1 MMEQLSLFDDR
12 EQTAPLASRLR
23 PESLDEYVG
32 QSHLVGEG
40 KILRRLIETD
50 QVSSMIFWGPPG
62 VGKTTL
68 ARIIARQTRAEFV
81 EFSAVASGIK
91 EVKAVMNQA
100 EQNRRIGIRTLLFT
114 DEIHR
119 FNKAQQDAFLPH
131 IEDGTITFIGAT
143 TENPSFELNSAL
155 LSRARVY
162 LLKSLSTED
171 IEQVLTQA
179 MEDKT
184 RGYGGQDI
192 VLPDETR
199 RAIAELVNGDARRAL
214 NTLEMMA
221 DMAEV
226 DDSGK
231 RVLKPEL
238 LTEIAG
244 ERSARFD
251 NKGDRFYDLI
261 SALHKS
267 VRGSAP
273 DAALYWYARIITAG
287 GDPLY
292 VARRCLAIA
301 SEDVGNADPRAMQVA
316 IAAWD
321 CFTRVGPAEGER
333 AIAQAI
339 VYLACAPKSNAVYTA
354 FKAAL
359 ADARERPDYDV
370 PVHLRNAPTK
380 LMKEMG
386 YGQEYRYAH
395 DEANAYAAGEVYFPP
410 EIAQT
415 RYYFPTNR
423 GLEGKIGE
431 KLAWLAEQDQNSPIK
446 RYR

>member
-1 MMEQLSLFDDR
+1 
-12 EQTAPLASRLR
+12 
-23 PESLDEYVG
+23 
-32 QSHLVGEG
+32 
-40 KILRRLIETD
+40 
-50 QVSSMIFWGPPG
+50 MI
-62 VGKTTL
+62 
-68 ARIIARQTRAEFV
+68 
-81 EFSAVASGIK
+81 AV
-91 EVKAVMNQA
+91 
-100 EQNRRIGIRTLLFT
+100 
-114 DEIHR
+114 
-119 FNKAQQDAFLPH
+119 
-131 IEDGTITFIGAT
+131 
-143 TENPSFELNSAL
+143 
-155 LSRARVY
+155 
-162 LLKSLSTED
+162 
-171 IEQVLTQA
+171 
-179 MEDKT
+179 
-184 RGYGGQDI
+184 
-192 VLPDETR
+192 
-199 RAIAELVNGDARRAL
+199 
-214 NTLEMMA
+214 
-221 DMAEV
+221 
-226 DDSGK
+226 K

-273 DAALYWYARIITAG
+273 MRRSTGMRELLPPVAIRYMSRVVARNCFRRCRQCRPTGDAG
-287 GDPLY
+287 GNCGLI
-292 VARRCLAIA
+292 ALLAL
-301 SEDVGNADPRAMQVA
+301 GL
-316 IAAWD
+316 
-321 CFTRVGPAEGER
+321 AEGER

-339 VYLACAPKSNAVYTA
+339 VYRLRAKSNAVYTA

-423 GLEGKIGE
+423 ALKARLAK
-431 KLAWLAEQDQNSPIK
+431 KLARLAEQDQNSPIK